1 MANISLIGKHPRLT
15 RKKIDLGTGTLLI
28 AQREKTTK
36 AKAPHYILYIAPN
49 GRRTYLSSI
58 WHISSMLYAFEYGG
72 TRYNIQFT
80 PTHASIVKS
89 NSVVF
94 P

>member
-15 RKKIDLGTGTLLI
+15 QKKIDLGTGTLLI
-28 AQREKTTK
+28 VERRKTTK
-36 AKAPHYILYIAPN
+36 AKTPHYILYIDPDGN
-49 GRRTYLSSI
+49 RNY
-58 WHISSMLYAFEYGG
+58 ISSLWHVSGTLYAIEYGRI
-72 TRYNIQFT
+72 RYNIQFT

-89 NSVVF
+89 NSLVY